1 MDSNSC
7 TACNKYAKLKK
18 DFNKVARRIYENKQ
32 NDKDRSQKNN
42 RNRIFRY
49 IIKCKTVSNPEITYE
64 LKISLPTVTQ
74 NTKELMNQG
83 LIRETGELKST
94 GGRKAKVPEGRPCYC
109 GKLGC
114 LDAYCSAKRLS
125 DPTGD
130 KLQD

>member
-32 NDKDRSQKNN
+32 NNKYRSQKNN

-49 IIKCKTVSNPEITYE
+49 TIKRKTVSNPEIAYE

-83 LIRETGELKST
+83 LIRETGKLKST

-109 GKLGC
+109 GKLEIGRASC
-114 LDAYCSAKRLS
+114 RERV
-125 DPTGD
+125 
-130 KLQD
+130 